1 MMGRSA
7 TDPALSSKIPTF
19 AGLIFKV
26 YDNVG
31 ASREYSTRDFNLIPL
46 NPLHVNAF
54 EEKYETMDFP
64 SYHGMPEKAPLG
76 KRVFQN
82 STGSWDFYYVA
93 DGVPHSSWDD
103 YGRNAMD
110 DVRERCG
117 IPDKTEQSIQ
127 LYPDWSSREGDW
139 TSTYFRLMRII
150 QGRECEVRMELG
162 GTVLSTA
169 QTRSYKGRC
178 WISNVKNGNDGRVT
192 LTISYDLQPPADMLS

>member
-7 TDPALSSKIPTF
+7 TDPALSSQIPTF

-26 YDNVG
+26 YDNAG
-31 ASREYSTRDFNLIPL
+31 ASREYSTRDFNLVPL

-64 SYHGMPEKAPLG
+64 SYHGTPEKAPLG

-103 YGRNAMD
+103 YGRHAMD
-110 DVRERCG
+110 DVREKAPYNTF
-117 IPDKTEQSIQ
+117 IPQNTFVLFSRSGTKLPPFGGSLRTDVRTGLLDKVYRG
-127 LYPDWSSREGDW
+127 L
-139 TSTYFRLMRII
+139 F
-150 QGRECEVRMELG
+150 
-162 GTVLSTA
+162 
-169 QTRSYKGRC
+169 YK
-178 WISNVKNGNDGRVT
+178 
-192 LTISYDLQPPADMLS
+192 

>member
-7 TDPALSSKIPTF
+7 TDPALSSQIPTF

-26 YDNVG
+26 YDNAG
-31 ASREYSTRDFNLIPL
+31 ASREYSTRDFNLVPL

-64 SYHGMPEKAPLG
+64 SYHGTPEKAPLG

-103 YGRNAMD
+103 YGRTPWTM
-110 DVRERCG
+110 CG
-117 IPDKTEQSIQ
+117 SDAASPTRPNRAFSFT
-127 LYPDWSSREGDW
+127 P
-139 TSTYFRLMRII
+139 T
-150 QGRECEVRMELG
+150 GRAGKVTG
-162 GTVLSTA
+162 QA
-169 QTRSYKGRC
+169 P
-178 WISNVKNGNDGRVT
+178 ISG
-192 LTISYDLQPPADMLS
+192 